1 MLVEE
6 GVDELDIT
14 SFSNHVND
22 QLPSY
27 ARPVFLRIQRE
38 MDTTGTFKMLK
49 GDLRKEG
56 YSLEAVSDPLYVLKP
71 KSSIYEVLAPDFA
84 AKILSGDAGY

>member
-1 MLVEE
+1 
-6 GVDELDIT
+6 
-14 SFSNHVND
+14 
-22 QLPSY
+22 
-27 ARPVFLRIQRE
+27 

-71 KSSIYEVLAPDFA
+71 KSNLYEVLTPDFA